1 MSAGWGRA
9 FLSPV
14 DALDGLGVRS
24 SSSGET
30 LMGAS
35 RTGAIVVSAFALLLG
50 VGCGGSD
57 ETGAPPS
64 TVGELF
70 VGSATTTTVVDLS
83 VSGWAKSD
91 LPEMRAT
98 LEECVASIDVG
109 ATTQEDGGQ
118 RTVVVESG
126 DLLGKIAARFD
137 RTVDQFMRANG
148 IADPNRLQVGQILI
162 VPAQQTEVQSEYDGP
177 TVILEPLY
185 CEVDTGVP
193 AFGPDGLQIGGPGVV
208 EIFASWRRIEGPN
221 EAPRI
226 NGRLRGL
233 VQASVG
239 SFVGLVA
246 DKIELNGFSC
256 RDGSHTRCAWL
267 QHRPEVLLATNELFS
282 VRDVVRRLLPGASTV
297 EEEVRA
303 ETFDLETGR
312 PVAVEDLFDP
322 MTDWEAAISAEAI
335 SRLAQESWT
344 DERRVVG
351 AAPESGNF
359 ERFNLTH
366 GGLVLSFAPGTIGG
380 QGSHTVSIT
389 IPYRSL
395 DGFWAAE
402 GPVSRIE

>member
-1 MSAGWGRA
+1 
-9 FLSPV
+9 
-14 DALDGLGVRS
+14 
-24 SSSGET
+24 
-30 LMGAS
+30 MGAS

-50 VGCGGSD
+50 VGCGRSD
-57 ETGAPPS
+57 ETGAPPT

-91 LPEMRAT
+91 LPEMRAAFKG
-98 LEECVASIDVG
+98 CVASIDVG
-109 ATTQEDGGQ
+109 ATTTEDRGP
-118 RTVVVESG
+118 RTVVVEPG
-126 DLLGKIAARFD
+126 DLLGEIAARFD

-148 IADPNRLQVGQILI
+148 ISDPNRLQVGQILV
-162 VPAQQTEVQSEYDGP
+162 VPAQRIEVQPEYDGP

-193 AFGPDGLQIGGPGVV
+193 AFGPDGFQIGGPGIV
-208 EIFASWRRIEGPN
+208 EVFASWKRIEGPD
-221 EAPRI
+221 EAPRV

-239 SFVGLVA
+239 AFVASVA
-246 DKIELNGFSC
+246 DEIELHGFSC
-256 RDGSHTRCAWL
+256 RDGSHARCAWL
-267 QHRPEVLLATNELFS
+267 QHRPEVLLATDELFS
-282 VRDVVRRLLPGASTV
+282 VRDVVRRLLPGASPV
-297 EEEVRA
+297 EEEIRS
-303 ETFDLETGR
+303 ETFDLKTGR
-312 PVAVEDLFDP
+312 PVAVGDLFDP
-322 MTDWEAAISAEAI
+322 MTDWVAAVSAEAI

-380 QGSHTVSIT
+380 HGSHTVSIT

-395 DGFWAAE
+395 DGFWAQE
-402 GPVSRIE
+402 GLVSRIE